1 MNTAEL
7 LDHLHKRGLEITA
20 EGDHLKVS
28 PSGRLTKDEV
38 AELRNHKA
46 MLLQIL
52 NRPEWAAGCHPVP
65 CGNELGWRKSPDE
78 QAPFSPIAEEE
89 PTHGACLHCKRD
101 TGAMLTTPDGLI
113 AWCCPDC
120 FAKRAGECKAAA

>member
-1 MNTAEL
+1 MRPMQFIFECAARGIQITLDGGKLKVTGKLKQVTADYIRQHKAEL
-7 LDHLHKRGLEITA
+7 IEA
-20 EGDHLKVS
+20 
-28 PSGRLTKDEV
+28 LTPP
-38 AELRNHKA
+38 
-46 MLLQIL
+46 
-52 NRPEWAAGCHPVP
+52 PEFAGCHPVP

-78 QAPFSPIAEEE
+78 QAPFSPITEEE